1 MKTLLNH
8 LQFVTRYVFI
18 SFVTSLALLT
28 VFIYSAYQ
36 HGTFSSFIY
45 GLSIPSY
52 YYLVCLLLTLMLTP
66 LLYSKKVA
74 VLIII
79 PKVLLDIFLLADI
92 LVFNIYRFHIDM
104 IFIEMAI
111 FDFQGIGLSWGM
123 SLLVIIVGIAVVA
136 LQVFIYGKA
145 KQLVNMKTT
154 MVNMGIVSL
163 FLLGQGIH
171 IWGHYT
177 KQESILT
184 YTPYMPYYAPITSTG
199 IMTKLQNKFP
209 ELLVIN
215 NPSNAPIIKN
225 KVSSQRFNYPIKP
238 LVFDESDHQ
247 APLNVL
253 LFVVESW
260 RADMLTSD
268 ITPYISGFAKKSH
281 QFENHYSGGNV
292 TVSGLFSLM
301 YGLNPSYLASAQSAP
316 FKHQTMLTKSFAQ
329 QGYDIS
335 SYSGS
340 NFNRF
345 AMKPMFF
352 GEISE
357 PLYIYPNQGS
367 SSKNDKQVADNVIA
381 DIKSVSGDKPWFK
394 FVFLTSSH
402 HDYDYPDHHKKFI
415 PTPKVT
421 AEFLVNKHINAQPFL
436 NDYQNSLHY
445 IDSLFKQ
452 IHQAVIQTGQD
463 KNTVII
469 ITSDHGE
476 EFNDN
481 KEGYWGHGSNFTQAQ
496 TRVPLVM
503 HIPGQMNLVKQI
515 NRSAHVD
522 IVPTLLR
529 HVLNSTSP
537 LSNFSSGFDLFDLP
551 MQRGVAMA
559 SYIDKAYLVGN
570 TVYSS
575 GLLTNKYHIDD
586 LNKKP
591 DTINYQQLQILR
603 QQDSHFLQ

>member
-1 MKTLLNH
+1 MNVFLNH
-8 LQFVTRYVFI
+8 LQFATRYVLFSFI
-18 SFVTSLALLT
+18 TTFVLLT

-36 HGTFSSFIY
+36 PDTLSSLIY

-52 YYLVCLLLTLMLTP
+52 YYLVYLVLTLMFTP
-66 LLYSKKVA
+66 LLYFKRA
-74 VLIII
+74 ALLIII
-79 PKVLLDIFLLADI
+79 PKVMLDLFLLADI
-92 LVFNIYRFHIDM
+92 LVFNVYRFHIDM
-104 IFIEMAI
+104 LFIEMTL
-111 FDFQGIGLSWGM
+111 FDFQGIGLSWGLI
-123 SLLVIIVGIAVVA
+123 LLAIVGCIGVVTLHIA
-136 LQVFIYGKA
+136 FFSKA
-145 KQLVNMKTT
+145 KQLTAMKTKSINISILA
-154 MVNMGIVSL
+154 M
-163 FLLGQGIH
+163 FLLGQAMH
-171 IWGHYT
+171 IWGNFT
-177 KQESILT
+177 KQESILA
-184 YTPYMPYYAPITSTG
+184 YTPYLPYYAPTTSTKN
-199 IMTKLQNKFP
+199 MSKLQKRYP
-209 ELLVIN
+209 EFVVIN
-215 NPSNAPIIKN
+215 KSSNAPIIDN
-225 KVSSQRFNYPIKP
+225 QTSSQRFNYPLKP
-238 LVFDESDHQ
+238 LIFDNNDNK

-260 RADMLTSD
+260 RADMLNSE
-268 ITPYISGFAKKSH
+268 ITPYIAEFAKNSH
-281 QFENHYSGGNV
+281 QFENHYSGGNA
-292 TVSGLFSLM
+292 TVPGLFSLM

-345 AMKPMFF
+345 AMKAMFF
-352 GEISE
+352 GDISE
-357 PLYIYPNQGS
+357 SLYVYPRQGS
-367 SSKNDKQVADNVIA
+367 SSKNDQAVTTEVINA
-381 DIKSVSGDKPWFK
+381 LKSAKSKKPWFK

-402 HDYDYPDHHKKFI
+402 HDYNYPEQYKKFV

-421 AEFLVNKHINAQPFL
+421 AEFLVNKHINAKPFL

-452 IHQAVIQTGQD
+452 IHQALINTGQD

-469 ITSDHGE
+469 VTSDHGE

-481 KEGYWGHGSNFTQAQ
+481 KEGYWGHGSNFTKAQ
-496 TRVPLVM
+496 TTVPLLM
-503 HIPGQMNLVKQI
+503 YIPGQKLGVKEV

-522 IVPTLLR
+522 VAPTLLK

-537 LSNFSSGFDLFDLP
+537 LSHFSSGFDLFDLP
-551 MQRGVAMA
+551 EKRGVAMA
-559 SYIDKAYLVGN
+559 SYIDKAYLVDN
-570 TVYSS
+570 TIYSS